1 MYFLVDFYFLSSVF
15 LFCFPCMVGTS
26 TGTACDGSWGN
37 GGWEGTGFGLG
48 QHKWTRRY
56 FCPLMDCDIDRGGIM
71 SNRYSRCRSAR
82 LGALCP
88 PMPVFKYAML
98 TPRPRRQKWGAGIQR
113 GSAAC
118 FCTRLG
124 LQGWRWEETPG
135 AAASCLHLSGFTAA
149 LSFSES
155 SLPIWNHGIN
165 FDPIR
170 NNEHGVLRVQES
182 QRKPWREK

>member
-1 MYFLVDFYFLSSVF
+1 M
-15 LFCFPCMVGTS
+15 G
-26 TGTACDGSWGN
+26 WG
-37 GGWEGTGFGLG
+37 GTGFGLG

-98 TPRPRRQKWGAGIQR
+98 TPRPRRQKWGQVLR
-113 GSAAC
+113 GD
-118 FCTRLG
+118 
-124 LQGWRWEETPG
+124 
-135 AAASCLHLSGFTAA
+135 AASALARGCRAGGGRRRQELPPPVYTCQALLLLS
-149 LSFSES
+149 SFSES

-182 QRKPWREK
+182 QRKPRREK

>member
-37 GGWEGTGFGLG
+37 GGGWGTGFGLG

-113 GSAAC
+113 GNAAC

-135 AAASCLHLSGFTAA
+135 AASSCLHLSGFTAA
-149 LSFSES
+149 LELQGKQPSYVES
-155 SLPIWNHGIN
+155 
-165 FDPIR
+165 R
-170 NNEHGVLRVQES
+170 NQL
-182 QRKPWREK
+182 

>member
-1 MYFLVDFYFLSSVF
+1 
-15 LFCFPCMVGTS
+15 
-26 TGTACDGSWGN
+26 
-37 GGWEGTGFGLG
+37 
-48 QHKWTRRY
+48 
-56 FCPLMDCDIDRGGIM
+56 M

-113 GSAAC
+113 GNAAC

-124 LQGWRWEETPG
+124 LQGWRWEEPPG

-149 LSFSES
+149 LK
-155 SLPIWNHGIN
+155 L
-165 FDPIR
+165 
-170 NNEHGVLRVQES
+170 Q
-182 QRKPWREK
+182 